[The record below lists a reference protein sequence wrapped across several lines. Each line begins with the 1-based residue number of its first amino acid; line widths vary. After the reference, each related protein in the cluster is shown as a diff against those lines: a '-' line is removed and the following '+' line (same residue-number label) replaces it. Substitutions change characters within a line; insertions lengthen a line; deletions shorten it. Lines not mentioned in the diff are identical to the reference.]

1 MARKKRITWTWQP
14 DKGLLAWEYTR
25 AGVVLA
31 SSDGPRPVGEALAA
45 LMDVVSDLD
54 DGGQER
60 KRTASWKN
68 GWTWRGGCATRWILW
83 SGRPLKRRAMNG
95 GRPRPRKNDVLP

>member
-31 SSDGPRPVGEALAA
+31 SSDGPRPVGDALAA

-54 DGGQER
+54 DGGQEAEAHR
-60 KRTASWKN
+60 LMEEWVDMAWGLRH
-68 GWTWRGGCATRWILW
+68 
-83 SGRPLKRRAMNG
+83 
-95 GRPRPRKNDVLP
+95 DVDPVVREAIEEACHEWWEAEADEE